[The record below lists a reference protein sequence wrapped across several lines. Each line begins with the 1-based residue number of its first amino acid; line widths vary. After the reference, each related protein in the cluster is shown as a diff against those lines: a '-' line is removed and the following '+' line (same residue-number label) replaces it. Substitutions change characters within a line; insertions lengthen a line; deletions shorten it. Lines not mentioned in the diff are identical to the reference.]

1 LLHLVATQSKGVG
14 LNTHPFLLYLNMK
27 TKEIDL
33 PMFDTSVVLCLDKT
47 TEKICALMRDS
58 VSIEHEDAYE
68 GFCVIYMGKV
78 YVFIVD
84 SEKYKTVNTITH
96 EIYHA
101 VNKLWALMGADSS
114 VNPRDHEPLAYLN
127 GYLNE
132 IAFKFYK
139 PKK

>member
-1 LLHLVATQSKGVG
+1 
-14 LNTHPFLLYLNMK
+14 
-27 TKEIDL
+27 
-33 PMFDTSVVLCLDKT
+33 MFDTSVVLCLDKT

-114 VNPRDHEPLAYLN
+114 VNPQDHEPLAYLN